1 MDRMTSPG
9 VLHAIPHRERQLLPS
24 PARQAFILLALLFL
38 LPIRPALGEAVQAT
52 MPNGLLANASYLE
65 GEPGRPAV
73 LILHG
78 FLQTQDFPTVRRLAD
93 SLNEELG
100 YPVLT
105 PTLTLGI
112 SDRRSSLA
120 CEAVQRHDMEEA
132 VSEIGAWVNWLKER
146 GHRRIVLIGHSTGSV
161 MIAAYLPRAAPEV
174 KHTILISLT
183 HFGPGQ
189 AVFRDEANGGVQR
202 ARKIVEERGGKE
214 LGNFPIAYC
223 RRYVTTAEKIL
234 GYYAWDEARVLEAL
248 AHSPVPMTA
257 IIGSEDHRMGT
268 AWTSAI
274 GRTPNVEVR
283 IIEGADHFFDAEH
296 EFSLLDAIDELL
308 QRVTDGR

>member
-1 MDRMTSPG
+1 
-9 VLHAIPHRERQLLPS
+9 
-24 PARQAFILLALLFL
+24 
-38 LPIRPALGEAVQAT
+38 

-65 GEPGRPAV
+65 GEPGRPAI

-78 FLQTQDFPTVRRLAD
+78 FLQTQDFPTVHRLAD
-93 SLNEELG
+93 SLNEELD

-120 CEAVQRHDMEEA
+120 CEAIQRHDMEEA

-146 GHRRIVLIGHSTGSV
+146 GHRRVVLIGHSTGSV
-161 MIAAYLPRAAPEV
+161 MIAAYLPHAVPQV
-174 KHTILISLT
+174 KYAILISLT

-202 ARKIVEERGGKE
+202 AREIVEKGEGKE

-234 GYYAWDEARVLEAL
+234 SYYAWDETRVLEAL
-248 AHSPVPMTA
+248 ARSPVPMA
-257 IIGSEDHRMGT
+257 IIIGSEDHRMGT

-283 IIEGADHFFDAEH
+283 IIGGADHFFDAEH

-308 QRVTDGR
+308 QGVTDAR